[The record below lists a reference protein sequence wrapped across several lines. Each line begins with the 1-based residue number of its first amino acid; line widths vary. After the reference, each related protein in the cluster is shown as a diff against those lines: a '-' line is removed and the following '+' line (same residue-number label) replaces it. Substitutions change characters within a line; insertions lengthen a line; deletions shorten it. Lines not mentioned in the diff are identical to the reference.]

1 MMNLE
6 PHRRYLFGL
15 CYRMTGCAADAEDL
29 VQQTFERALVAR
41 PAERDSLRPF
51 LARVAVNLARDHLR
65 ARKRRGYPGPW
76 LPSPIEEAEAIS
88 HEPMT
93 TGEPRYELLES
104 VSFAFL
110 LALETLSATQRAV
123 LILRDV
129 FDYSVRET
137 AEALEL
143 SEANVKTTH
152 HRARAAM
159 EKYDA
164 DRAHRAPTE
173 RVRQAL
179 SAFLGALAAQDVAA
193 VEAMLR
199 DDVRALTDGGGEYY
213 ASMIELRGRR
223 KVAQFFLKVTRVG
236 ASPTRVALRMLNGA
250 PAVVV
255 EFVPTRPR
263 GAPRTV
269 LRIEL
274 DEHGLIREV
283 HSVLATRKLA
293 ALTA

>member
-1 MMNLE
+1 MNLE

-41 PAERDSLRPF
+41 AEERDSLRPF

-65 ARKRRGYPGPW
+65 ARKRRGYAGPW
-76 LPSPIEEAEAIS
+76 LPSPIDDEQAAS
-88 HEPMT
+88 HEPHS
-93 TGEPRYELLES
+93 TGEPRYDLIES

-159 EKYDA
+159 DRYDA
-164 DRAHRAPTE
+164 ERARRPSNERARE
-173 RVRQAL
+173 AL
-179 SAFLGALAAQDVAA
+179 MAFLTALAARDVAA
-193 VEAMLR
+193 IEGILR
-199 DDVRALTDGGGEYY
+199 DDVRALTDGGGEFY
-213 ASMIELRGRR
+213 ASMVELKGRA
-223 KVAQFFLKVTRVG
+223 KVAQFFLKVASIRPPPTSVVFRV
-236 ASPTRVALRMLNGA
+236 LNGS

-255 EFVPTRPR
+255 ELSPIRPR
-263 GAPRTV
+263 EAPLSVIRV
-269 LRIEL
+269 EIDDDGRIIE
-274 DEHGLIREV
+274 I
-283 HSVLATRKLA
+283 HSVLATRKLSA
-293 ALTA
+293 IS